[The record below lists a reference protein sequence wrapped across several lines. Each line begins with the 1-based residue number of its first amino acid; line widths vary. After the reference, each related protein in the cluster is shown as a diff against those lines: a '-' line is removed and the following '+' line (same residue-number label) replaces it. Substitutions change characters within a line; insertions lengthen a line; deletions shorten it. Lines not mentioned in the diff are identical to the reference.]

1 MMIRLARLV
10 LGATLVAWVADWW
23 AGERKDNLRD
33 LGLSGPIR
41 SSILIR
47 APIEQVWDQ
56 LVDIPG
62 QVRWMRDL
70 KAVSVESPGPIG
82 PGTRARGKVRVLG
95 ITVPDSVEVTDW
107 QPPERYG
114 YRHLGPWRGDGI
126 FSLTRAADDL
136 TRVDWEERLVPPA
149 LPNLGDVLQH
159 LVLGPIFQEDL
170 EGLKSLLE
178 GGRTA

>member
-1 MMIRLARLV
+1 
-10 LGATLVAWVADWW
+10 
-23 AGERKDNLRD
+23 
-33 LGLSGPIR
+33 
-41 SSILIR
+41 
-47 APIEQVWDQ
+47 
-56 LVDIPG
+56 
-62 QVRWMRDL
+62 MRDL
-70 KAVSVESPGPIG
+70 KAVSVESPGPTG
-82 PGTRARGKVRVLG
+82 PGTRARGTVRVLG
-95 ITVPDSVEVTDW
+95 ITVPDTVEVTDW